1 MDWQGLLIAHWPVYL
16 VSITMIVAAW
26 IDGTELR
33 VPNAITF
40 PMVLSGLVYCT
51 VKGAFGGGLSGAFAG
66 LGWSLLGVVVGL
78 LTLLPLYAVG
88 GMGGGD
94 VKLMAGVGAWLG
106 VTITF
111 YCFIA
116 TVFLGA
122 FMSVVMVYRQKA
134 FEKHT
139 LNFLVILSEWISIRN
154 PSTLAELAT
163 ERKPN
168 MLLLPYGVPM
178 TIGSIAYFFYGG
190 LMY

>member
-1 MDWQGLLIAHWPVYL
+1 MNWQELLVEHWQVYV
-16 VSITMIVAAW
+16 VSITMIAAAW
-26 IDGTELR
+26 IDGVKLR
-33 VPNAITF
+33 VPNSITF
-40 PMVLSGLVYCT
+40 PMILAGMLYCT
-51 VKGAFGGGLSGAFAG
+51 WTGALTGGFTGALGG
-66 LGWSLLGVVVGL
+66 LGWSLLGIVVGL

-88 GMGGGD
+88 GMGAGD

-106 VTITF
+106 WQVTL
-111 YCFIA
+111 YCFVA

-122 FMSVVMVYRQKA
+122 FMSVVMVFRQKA

-139 LNFLVILSEWISIRN
+139 LNFLVILNEWLSVRN
-154 PSTLAELAT
+154 PAKLAEIAT
-163 ERKPN
+163 ERKPT